1 MKLKY
6 YLRGLGTGIVVT
18 SLLMGVAL
26 SGRKEKLSDQEI
38 RQRALEMGMTD
49 DAMVLADMPDEKDEE
64 DLKGPDETVSYNQ
77 AEVNDKEEVENISP
91 EASGEET
98 DSLETEPESVT
109 VDPEGETNHTQGNAD
124 GEQDDIS
131 EDAFEEGNEKDA
143 LEDDIP
149 LEFVVITIN
158 SGDGSMTVANK
169 LLQAGIIEDASAF
182 DNFLCRNGY
191 DKRLK
196 TGRHDI
202 PVNALDEEIAA
213 IVTQKGY

>member
-77 AEVNDKEEVENISP
+77 GEVNDKEEAENMSP
-91 EASGEET
+91 KASGEET

>member
-77 AEVNDKEEVENISP
+77 AEVNDKEEAENMSP

>member
-6 YLRGLGTGIVVT
+6 YLRGVGTGIVVT

-77 AEVNDKEEVENISP
+77 AEVNDKEEAENLSP
-91 EASGEET
+91 EVSGDET

-109 VDPEGETNHTQGNAD
+109 ADPEEETNHTQGNAD

-213 IVTQKGY
+213 IVTKKGY